1 MALSDF
7 TGPDYIDAWTR
18 DLDARWPE
26 REAMARCVVGTLGRW
41 RDEGGGEGSHARRDG
56 GSGEVRRG
64 EDRRDRR
71 EREHHQVGSRG
82 GRQLGVIRLLE
93 LGVGAGRLAT
103 SVLNSLADASGEG
116 PSTEVEYTGVEI
128 EPALVLHGKELLEAA
143 GHRNIRLVRADLKDD
158 AWTSGIGPFDA
169 VFTLQ
174 TLHDLGGIDALE
186 SVYRQIQRLL
196 SPGGILIN
204 ADFVVPFEKDDP
216 ERPRRLPVETHQGL
230 LSRLGYVDFRC
241 ELQLGKMACMSAGK
255 L

>member
-26 REAMARCVVGTLGRW
+26 RAEMADCVVGTLARW
-41 RDEGGGEGSHARRDG
+41 FDEEGSHARRDG
-56 GSGEVRRG
+56 RSGEVRRG
-64 EDRRDRR
+64 EEGRERR
-71 EREHHQVGSRG
+71 EREHHLVGSRG
-82 GRQLGVIRLLE
+82 GRPLRLIRLLE
-93 LGVGAGRLAT
+93 LGVGAGRLAK

-116 PSTEVEYTGVEI
+116 PPTDIEYTGIEI
-128 EPALVLHGKELLEAA
+128 EPKLVLHGKELLDAA

-158 AWTSGIGPFDA
+158 AWTAGIGPFDA

-186 SVYRQIQRLL
+186 AVYRQIHWLL
-196 SPGGILIN
+196 SPDGILVN

-216 ERPRRLPVETHQGL
+216 ERPRRLPVDTHQGL
-230 LSRLGYVDFRC
+230 LSSLGYVDFKC
-241 ELQLGKMACMSAGK
+241 ELWQGKMACMSARRW
-255 L
+255 